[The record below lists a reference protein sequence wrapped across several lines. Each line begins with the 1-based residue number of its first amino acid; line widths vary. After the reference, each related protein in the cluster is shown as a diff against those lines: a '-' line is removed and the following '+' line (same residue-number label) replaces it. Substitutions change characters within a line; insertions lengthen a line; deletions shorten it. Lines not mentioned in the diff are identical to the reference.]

1 MRIDGRI
8 PLVRVDAVENA
19 RQHVAT
25 ILQHAFQPA
34 TQGAALNLLRVARA
48 DRADRVGEHHARLQQ
63 VQIAVKLHLPP
74 VEILPVESGQQHV
87 PVPELALIRDVVNRQ
102 HAGDPL
108 VARNAVVLDLQIGR
122 RQARLP
128 VVGVQHVDVQVQQ
141 PNGLQHGAAEKH
153 EPLAV
158 VDVVLAVD
166 AVELLAVVILV
177 LLDEI
182 DRRLSVGHGAA
193 EQMAGD
199 RLAADRDD
207 EIDSQRLDPLSAV
220 SRLPVGGQNNRRLMP
235 QSSQLDRQRPADV
248 GQPAGL
254 RKRNRFA
261 RSQQD
266 VHGRFPCWDGGQ
278 SPFPRHYAV
287 L

>member
-1 MRIDGRI
+1 M
-8 PLVRVDAVENA
+8 RVDAVEDA
-19 RQHVAT
+19 RKHVAP
-25 ILQHAFQPA
+25 ILQHALQPA

-48 DRADRVGEHHARLQQ
+48 DRADRVGEHHAGLQQ
-63 VQIAVKLHLPP
+63 VQIAVELHLPP
-74 VEILPVESGQQHV
+74 VEILPIQSGQQHV

-141 PNGLQHGAAEKH
+141 PNGLQNGAAEEH

-166 AVELLAVVILV
+166 AVKLVAVEVLV
-177 LLDEI
+177 LLDQI
-182 DRRLSVGHGAA
+182 DRRLSVGHGARQ
-193 EQMAGD
+193 QMAGD
-199 RLAADRDD
+199 RLAADRHD

-220 SRLPVGGQNNRRLMP
+220 AGLPVGGQDHRRLMAEP
-235 QSSQLDRQRPADV
+235 GQLDRQRPADV
-248 GQPAGL
+248 GQSARLG
-254 RKRNRFA
+254 KRHRFA

-266 VHGRFPCWDGGQ
+266 VHGRFPCLGGMTQ
-278 SPFPRHYAV
+278 SVAV
-287 L
+287 RSS